1 VSTEREAFI
10 RSHLQVAPVAF
21 VPEISLYQAEEPIGL
36 WELTEGEAFSDSTP
50 TSSVEY
56 HSDQPPPFWAF
67 AWAGGQALARYLL
80 DHPADVAGR
89 AVLDLASGSGLT
101 AVAARRAGARTVRA
115 VEIEPMAGAAI
126 GLNAAANNVA
136 VEVAVE
142 DVLDRDPGDVEI
154 VLAGDVFYSKTM
166 AERMLTFMRRAAR
179 AGVDVLVGDPGRAYF
194 PTEYFARVTEYE
206 IPVRYELESTRVKS
220 TTIWRIHPRGAATP
234 PSAR

>member
-1 VSTEREAFI
+1 VSTEREIFI
-10 RSHLQVAPVAF
+10 RSHLGVAPVAF

-36 WELTEGEAFSDSTP
+36 WELAER
-50 TSSVEY
+50 EY
-56 HSDQPPPFWAF
+56 RSDQPPPFWAF

-101 AVAARRAGARTVRA
+101 ALAACRAGARTVRA
-115 VEIEPMAGAAI
+115 VEIEPMAGVAI
-126 GLNAAANNVA
+126 ALNAAVNNVA
-136 VEVAVE
+136 VEVAIE

-194 PTEYFARVTEYE
+194 PTEYFARVTGYE

-220 TTIWRIHPRGAATP
+220 TTIWRIHPRGAATR